1 MTVPDITLR
10 PAADEADM
18 AQVRR
23 LCWAYRSH
31 LANSSEID
39 ARITETFYPEPKY
52 RALMD
57 GLAQAHARPRGII
70 LLAERDGR
78 AVGCGMTHALAHDTA
93 EVKRVF
99 VDPQARGAGVARKLM
114 EALMAQARADGFA
127 RMVLDTSVNL
137 GPARALYA
145 AMGFRERGPYQD
157 IPADVLPH
165 LLFFEA
171 AL

>member
-1 MTVPDITLR
+1 MITLR
-10 PAADEADM
+10 EATDAMDIAAV
-18 AQVRR
+18 QT
-23 LCWAYRSH
+23 LCWAYRDELMS
-31 LANSSEID
+31 LSDADAEIT
-39 ARITETFYPEPKY
+39 RTFYPEPKY

-70 LLAERDGR
+70 LLAERDGK
-78 AVGCGMTHALAHDTA
+78 AVGCGMTHALSRDTS

-114 EALMAQARADGFA
+114 QALMAQARADGFT
-127 RMVLDTSVNL
+127 RLLLDTSVNL

-145 AMGFRERGPYQD
+145 ALGFRARGPYQD

-165 LLFFEA
+165 LLFFETD
-171 AL
+171 L